1 MRIALLS
8 YVFVAVGGAAGA
20 IARFSL
26 TLLLQQREQAFPW
39 GTLSSN
45 VLGCLIIGV
54 LAHAIAASDWFN
66 ASGLIPEQ
74 YRLLFAV
81 GFCGAFTT
89 LSALVFEINT
99 MLQRGD
105 LALASGYFTA
115 TMFGS
120 FLAFYVG
127 VQIAR
132 QFTA

>member
-1 MRIALLS
+1 MKIALIS
-8 YVFVAVGGAAGA
+8 YAFVAVGGAAGA

-45 VLGCLIIGV
+45 VLGCLVIGM

-66 ASGLIPEQ
+66 ASGLIPDQ

-89 LSALVFEINT
+89 LSALVFEMDT

-105 LALASGYFTA
+105 SLLAAGYFTG
-115 TMFGS
+115 TLFGS
-120 FLAFYVG
+120 LVAFYVG